1 MHTLHICKKDELNF
15 ISLAAHLHLVSEVR
29 VYVFQVDF
37 FLTARRFHT
46 CIVPSRW
53 EAVKFVLPYINRGP
67 WVENE
72 GKRERA
78 IKITFD
84 DFLQP
89 AVKAWRAEKP
99 FTDLILNIPE
109 YDIELILEYT
119 ILPDVHRGI
128 GALVVGYSSESD
140 MEVEIVHDNLRNS
153 HRDDDEIMMAF
164 GFPFFLVGHP

>member
-1 MHTLHICKKDELNF
+1 M
-15 ISLAAHLHLVSEVR
+15 
-29 VYVFQVDF
+29 
-37 FLTARRFHT
+37 
-46 CIVPSRW
+46 
-53 EAVKFVLPYINRGP
+53 PYINQGP

-84 DFLQP
+84 DFQQP
-89 AVKAWRAEKP
+89 AVEAWRAGKP
-99 FTDLILNIPE
+99 FANMLLDISE
-109 YDIELILEYT
+109 YDIKLISEYT

-164 GFPFFLVGHP
+164 GFPFFPVGHP